1 MPINYKRG
9 NFWRSE
15 KCRHFGKLV
24 AGLMALDVANVTGG
38 GIAESFRW
46 VSRHTFCVVSKEHI
60 PSLADQAVGLNLDRL
75 AFHHMPLDTA
85 ITAKKVDKGTDL
97 AALRSWV
104 LQKDVETIAIGDGEA
119 DLVMFRAATRSFV
132 PANIGCKRQAR
143 FLGCR
148 MASHHDQQGI
158 LETVH
163 KTLHPD
169 KRHCQSCRRRETS
182 PVRSDD
188 LFLSTL
194 PAADQRLAVNLLTAI
209 LDPVAYSFFIRS

>member
-1 MPINYKRG
+1 
-9 NFWRSE
+9 
-15 KCRHFGKLV
+15 
-24 AGLMALDVANVTGG
+24 MALDVANVTGG

-60 PSLADQAVGLNLDRL
+60 PSLADQVNLDRL

-104 LQKDVETIAIGDGEA
+104 LQKDVETIAGDGEA

-143 FLGCR
+143 FLGCQ

-169 KRHCQSCRRRETS
+169 KRHCQSCKRRETS
-182 PVRSDD
+182 QVRNDD

-209 LDPVAYSFFIRS
+209 LDSVAYSFFIRS

>member
-1 MPINYKRG
+1 MAINSKRG
-9 NFWRSE
+9 NFWRS
-15 KCRHFGKLV
+15 KKWHFGKLV

-38 GIAESFRW
+38 GVAESFRW

-60 PSLADQAVGLNLDRL
+60 PSLADQAVDLNLDRL
-75 AFHHMPLDTA
+75 AFHYMPLDT
-85 ITAKKVDKGTDL
+85 GTDL

-119 DLVMFRAATRSFV
+119 DLVMFQAATRSFV

-182 PVRSDD
+182 QVRTDD

>member
-1 MPINYKRG
+1 MAINSKRG
-9 NFWRSE
+9 NFWQSK

-60 PSLADQAVGLNLDRL
+60 PSLADQTVGLNLDRL

-119 DLVMFRAATRSFV
+119 DLVMFRAATRSFA
-132 PANIGCKRQAR
+132 PANIACRRQAR
-143 FLGCR
+143 FLGCQI
-148 MASHHDQQGI
+148 AAHYDQQGL
-158 LETVH
+158 LEIVR
-163 KTLHPD
+163 KLLHADNHP
-169 KRHCQSCRRRETS
+169 CQRCKQGE
-182 PVRSDD
+182 VDQGYNED
-188 LFLSTL
+188 LFLSVL
-194 PAADQRLAVNLLTAI
+194 RAADQSWAANLRAAI
-209 LDPVAYSFFIRS
+209 VDPMAYSVFIRP